1 LLRAE
6 YKARFFNGDTQ
17 MISNVVAASWK
28 CSGEAGPRQGLNGYD
43 WNGFDMNSQVDNKE
57 KQPEQL
63 QQKSLKGS

>member
-1 LLRAE
+1 
-6 YKARFFNGDTQ
+6 